1 MNPPIAPISNIIMQ
15 NQSTISSSSTASSAT
30 TTNINNNN
38 IMNRPSSAYFNNS
51 NTSNVNSSTLSSSNT
66 NQQATSNSTSNLLM
80 APPNSMSFMQ
90 ANNGTTPHQ
99 HISHPNLSGNIVTQQ
114 QQLQRPPMLPNK
126 MPGQVG
132 PVPNVAAGLVA
143 PAGGG
148 GNFMRESQSQH
159 SLRMNQ
165 QQMMAPSMPN
175 IAHASGYA
183 SNISAS
189 QSMQNVNQMAGNYPM
204 YPQHAQQFHD
214 QQQQFQVNPQPSPI
228 QIQQQQQQQQQAS
241 LLRGSAKMAEMG
253 ELIKRRNQ
261 QQLTNGIMH
270 TNSMDN
276 ISTAA
281 QQQQQIQ
288 QQHMHIPN
296 PMLSPNPRPPQPT
309 AQNYHP
315 QSPQKQL
322 PPTTAPK
329 PQVTN

>member
-1 MNPPIAPISNIIMQ
+1 MNPPIAPISNNLMQ
-15 NQSTISSSSTASSAT
+15 NQSTISSSSTASAA
-30 TTNINNNN
+30 TTNINN

-80 APPNSMSFMQ
+80 APPNAMSFMQ

-114 QQLQRPPMLPNK
+114 RPPMLPNK

-132 PVPNVAAGLVA
+132 PAAPIVAVGPV
-143 PAGGG
+143 AGGG

-159 SLRMNQ
+159 SLRMNR

-228 QIQQQQQQQQQAS
+228 QIQQQQQQQQAS

-253 ELIKRRNQ
+253 ELLKRRNQ

-281 QQQQQIQ
+281 QQQWQQQ

-309 AQNYHP
+309 AQAYHP

-329 PQVTN
+329 PQVK